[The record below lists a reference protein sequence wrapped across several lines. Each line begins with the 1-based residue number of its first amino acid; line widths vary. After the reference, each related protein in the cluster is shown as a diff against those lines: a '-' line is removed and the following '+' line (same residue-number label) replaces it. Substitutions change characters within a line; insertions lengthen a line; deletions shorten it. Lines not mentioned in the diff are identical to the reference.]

1 MRLGDL
7 EVARRL
13 LLNYY
18 PCVNEDTHKSNYMGD
33 TLMSYEVA
41 DMIEDCIENTP
52 TIDAVPV
59 VRCINCKYKGVL
71 WRETI
76 CDHPNGMLH
85 KVKPDDFC
93 SYGKRKEAKLFEQ
106 REGDQHGQTEEE
118 QARRLTGFQRR
129 RPTWTSREF
138 ARCWG
143 LR

>member
-7 EVARRL
+7 EAARRL

-59 VRCINCKYKGVL
+59 VRC
-71 WRETI
+71 
-76 CDHPNGMLH
+76 
-85 KVKPDDFC
+85 
-93 SYGKRKEAKLFEQ
+93 
-106 REGDQHGQTEEE
+106 
-118 QARRLTGFQRR
+118 
-129 RPTWTSREF
+129 
-138 ARCWG
+138 ARCRHG
-143 LR
+143 EAFKTFPGGIFCPYIKDTVPPDGYCYMGEETPYD